1 MFKGTNIDHLDKEI
15 FEGTLKTRLIGRPSS
30 GSNEVHESID
40 STNTRAIQ
48 LAREGCSEGT
58 VVLARQQTAGRG
70 RLGRQWLSPPDS
82 GLYMSTVLRPSQ
94 ALVDLPVTTLCIG
107 VAAVRSVFAIA
118 GVEAGLKWVNDL
130 IYDGKK
136 LGGILAEMTAGDQ
149 NQPALVVGIG
159 INIRG
164 NKNEVPEELQN
175 KMTWLEQAS
184 GTSIDPNAL
193 AAELCAQIEDVY
205 FRAADGQ
212 VGRILDEWRAL
223 SVTLGNEIMVTTGS
237 TQFRGTAIDITA
249 SGALIVETD
258 RGKQEVTG
266 GEITVRNVDGSYC

>member
-1 MFKGTNIDHLDKEI
+1 LARGTIIDHLDIEV

-30 GSNEVHESID
+30 GSNELHESID
-40 STNTRAIQ
+40 STNTRAMQ

-82 GLYMSTVLRPSQ
+82 GIYMSTVLRPSQ

-136 LGGILAEMTAGDQ
+136 LGGILAEMTAGGE
-149 NQPALVVGIG
+149 NQPALVIGIG
-159 INIRG
+159 INVRM
-164 NKNEVPEELQN
+164 NKDDIPEELNN
-175 KMTWLEQAS
+175 KMTWLEQAA
-184 GTSIDPNAL
+184 GAPIDPNAL
-193 AAELCAQIEDVY
+193 VAELCAQIEDVY

-212 VGRILDEWRAL
+212 IARILDEWRAL
-223 SVTLGNEIMVTTGS
+223 SVTLGNEILVTSGS

>member
-1 MFKGTNIDHLDKEI
+1 M
-15 FEGTLKTRLIGRPSS
+15 IGRPSS
-30 GSNEVHESID
+30 GSNELHQSID

-70 RLGRQWLSPPDS
+70 RLGRQWLSPQDS
-82 GLYMSTVLRPSQ
+82 GIYMSTVLRPSQ
-94 ALVDLPVTTLCIG
+94 ALVELPVTTLCIG
-107 VAAVRSVFAIA
+107 VAAVRSVFAVA

-149 NQPALVVGIG
+149 NQPALVIGIG
-159 INIRG
+159 INLRM
-164 NKNEVPEELQN
+164 NKDDIPEELHN
-175 KMTWLEQAS
+175 KVVWLEQAA
-184 GTSIDPNAL
+184 GAPIDPNVL
-193 AAELCAQIEDVY
+193 VAELCAQIEDVY

-212 VGRILDEWRAL
+212 VARILDEWRAL
-223 SVTLGNEIMVTTGS
+223 SVTLGNEIVVTTGS
-237 TQFRGTAIDITA
+237 TQFRGTAIDITT